1 MEILIIA
8 IIAGAIVGALFGLI
22 PFFIGRSRCR
32 DNMGNLA
39 MLCCCVGGMISG
51 GTLAFVVAV
60 GFTIAILVS
69 TRDTAPISRNKAAQG
84 AGAVYYSNGNG
95 GTAPA
100 PYGTVS
106 IMCISGNLKGR
117 VYSLGN
123 GLLFGRDANCGVRF
137 SSQESGISHNHCRVY
152 RQGGAILLADLGSSY
167 GTFLDDG
174 RQLTPNAPVSLGIGS
189 RFFLANRN
197 NTFEV
202 VQN

>member
-1 MEILIIA
+1 MLIM
-8 IIAGAIVGALFGLI
+8 IIAGAAVGALLGLI
-22 PFFIGRSRCR
+22 PFFIGRARCR
-32 DNMGNLA
+32 DNMGVLA
-39 MLCCCVGGMISG
+39 LICCAVAGIFSV
-51 GTLAFVVAV
+51 GTLAVLVAV
-60 GFTIAILVS
+60 GFTIAIVVS
-69 TRDTAPISRNKAAQG
+69 TRDTAPISRNKTAQA
-84 AGAVYYSNGNG
+84 AGAVYYSNNNG

-152 RQGGAILLADLGSSY
+152 RQGGAILLTDLGSSY

-174 RQLTPNAPVSLGIGS
+174 RQLTPNAPVFLGIGS